1 MRVLITGGLGVN
13 GSWVTRRLLETGH
26 EPVVFDFR
34 LETSLVRDIAGDI
47 ELVQGDVRVL
57 AELEDVMNGRR
68 IERVIHMAAMLH
80 GIQEQPFEGFQVNA
94 HGSVNVMEAAV
105 RAAVPRVVY
114 ASSRAVYGGATG
126 EHAHP
131 TYAPFTESTPVRP
144 RFVYETLKVA
154 AEGMGRNYSD
164 IHGLDFIAL
173 RFAHIVGPGKG
184 SWSSGHSA
192 CSRMIDE
199 SLAGRPVVID
209 HGGEQRD
216 DIIYAADMAEGVVLA
231 ATCDVPGFRIYNISR
246 GVATTLGDLA
256 DAVRR
261 ALPEADIT
269 IGPGLNY
276 MNAPEAWYGPL
287 DNELARRELGFEAR
301 YALDDLVVDYIRQAR
316 RLADSAVA

>member
-1 MRVLITGGLGVN
+1 M
-13 GSWVTRRLLETGH
+13 
-26 EPVVFDFR
+26 
-34 LETSLVRDIAGDI
+34 AG
-47 ELVQGDVRVL
+47 Q
-57 AELEDVMNGRR
+57 R

-80 GIQEQPFEGFQVNA
+80 GIQQQPFEGFQVNA
-94 HGSVNVMEAAV
+94 QGSVNVMEAAV
-105 RAAVPRVVY
+105 RAGVPRVVY

-126 EHAHP
+126 EHGHP

-154 AEGMGRNYSD
+154 AEGMGRNYSE

-184 SWSSGHSA
+184 GWSSGHSV

-216 DIIYAADMAEGVVLA
+216 DIIYAADVAEGVVLA
-231 ATCDVPGFRIYNISR
+231 ATQDVSGFRIYNISR

-261 ALPEADIT
+261 ALPQADIT
-269 IGPGLNY
+269 IGPGLDY
-276 MNAPEAWYGPL
+276 MDAPEAWYGPL
-287 DNELARRELGFEAR
+287 DNELARRELGFEPQ
-301 YALDDLVVDYIRQAR
+301 YDLDDLVADYIRQAR
-316 RLADSAVA
+316 RLAGSAVA